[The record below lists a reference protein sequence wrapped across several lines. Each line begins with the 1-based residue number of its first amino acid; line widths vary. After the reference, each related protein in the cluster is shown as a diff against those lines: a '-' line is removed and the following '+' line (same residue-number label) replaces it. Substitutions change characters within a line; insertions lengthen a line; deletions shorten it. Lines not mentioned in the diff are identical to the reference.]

1 MSDKEDEFLKGI
13 QSTDRRTQLET
24 LRDLVAHQ
32 LTANRCSECKTIEI
46 RQSDI
51 AALVLRLQK
60 ILDELESIPEQTA
73 EKTPTQQIQERVAKK
88 AAGMAGN
95 VVYPFGTKEAP
106 RRKGI
111 GRRPSVKGD
120 D

>member
-1 MSDKEDEFLKGI
+1 MSEKEDAFLKGI

-32 LTANRCSECKTIEI
+32 LTANRCQKCKTIEI

-60 ILDELESIPEQTA
+60 ILDELDEIPEHVEQKTES
-73 EKTPTQQIQERVAKK
+73 EKLAERVAKK
-88 AAGMAGN
+88 AVGGN
-95 VVYPFGTKEAP
+95 VIHPFGTKEAP
-106 RRKGI
+106 RRKGV
-111 GRRPSVKGD
+111 GRRGTFKGD
-120 D
+120 G